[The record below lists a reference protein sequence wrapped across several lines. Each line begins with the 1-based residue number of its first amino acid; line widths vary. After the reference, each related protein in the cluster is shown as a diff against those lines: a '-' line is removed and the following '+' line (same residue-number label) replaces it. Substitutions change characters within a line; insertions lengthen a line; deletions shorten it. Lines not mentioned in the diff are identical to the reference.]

1 METNVH
7 RRNIEGKK
15 KHIKMLGVA
24 IVDEYIQG
32 WLFLSFFI
40 HLFPKFL

>member
-1 METNVH
+1 MDTKVH
-7 RRNIEGKK
+7 RRNIGEKK
-15 KHIKMLGVA
+15 THHIKMLGVA

-32 WLFLSFFI
+32 RLFFLI